1 MPPPLRGRSIDSSAP
16 ASPNDASIQ
25 RTGGSGWWSTNKG
38 ANVRTELLDGMYSV
52 PPELLEF
59 DAGHLQ
65 QLRDLLASLPTGL
78 DEFPQANV

>member
-1 MPPPLRGRSIDSSAP
+1 
-16 ASPNDASIQ
+16 
-25 RTGGSGWWSTNKG
+25 
-38 ANVRTELLDGMYSV
+38 MYSV

-59 DAGHLQ
+59 DASHLQ